1 MFQVESS
8 MVCQYVNILIRS
20 VKIEL
25 VPSVTRKW
33 NTELNCQYANIQTR
47 ASKIVIDRFY
57 KGELKNRKERNILL
71 IFLPEYILCA
81 GFFPLF
87 INGKTCGGQRIRSNR
102 SRNQICLA
110 SFTIGLPK

>member
-20 VKIEL
+20 MKIEL

-71 IFLPEYILCA
+71 IFFLSIYYVQ
-81 GFFPLF
+81 GFFP
-87 INGKTCGGQRIRSNR
+87 S
-102 SRNQICLA
+102 S
-110 SFTIGLPK
+110 